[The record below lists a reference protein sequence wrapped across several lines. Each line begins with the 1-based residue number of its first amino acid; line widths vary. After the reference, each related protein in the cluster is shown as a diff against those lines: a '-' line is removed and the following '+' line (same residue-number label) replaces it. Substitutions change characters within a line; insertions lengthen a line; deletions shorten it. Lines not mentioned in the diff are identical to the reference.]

1 VFSGYPKFTTNKSL
15 DNFRYFSQIDEDL
28 LKEILEIYQL
38 DFDLFGY
45 NSTEYINYVKPT
57 KKKKKSKNG

>member
-1 VFSGYPKFTTNKSL
+1 
-15 DNFRYFSQIDEDL
+15 
-28 LKEILEIYQL
+28 L

-57 KKKKKSKNG
+57 KKKKKSKNGWFKHPTKKQVFLE